1 MAGSTA
7 GETAA
12 ATPADYL
19 RHQRTIPRRTYT
31 HRHTRRE
38 GGTWGESAHKIDADR
53 CNPRRLWQS
62 VDVLLGRGRVP
73 ANSAVDAESFNR
85 LFTEKVS
92 KVRSNTAEAGSVQY
106 EGERGDVGRIYPIFT
121 RATLW

>member
-1 MAGSTA
+1 VAGSTA

-19 RHQRTIPRRTYT
+19 RHQCTIPRRTYT

-73 ANSAVDAESFNR
+73 AISAVDAESFNR